1 MNGVKFIREQGGLG
15 RTLAG
20 SDHISGLIVYGETAV
35 EKKLLLSVED
45 LTLQN
50 ITVKN
55 NPVLHYHASEFFRIN
70 EGAKLYVQ
78 AVAESDSNYS
88 EVKVLQNFAQGNI
101 RQIAVCD
108 FKTGVSSLSAS
119 VAKLNQI
126 ATELGNAN
134 TPLSVL
140 LSLKVIASDMTSL
153 PDLHSLNAERVSVV
167 LGQDGA
173 GRGAYIAQTTASI
186 SCIGAVLG
194 ALSKAN
200 VHESIGWVE
209 KQNLVSTAYA
219 KALTGDTQKALEL
232 DTPAFCDGSK
242 LGNYTPAQIQAIH
255 DKGYIFLTKYTGTT
269 GTFFNDSFTATA
281 LTSDYAYLENN
292 RTIDKAIRGINKALL
307 PKVSG
312 PAYVEPESGK
322 LDFSTIKSL
331 EALADDVLSQMK
343 KDGELS
349 GYKVSINP
357 NQQVLRTSKLE
368 VVIKLVPVG
377 TLREIIVKI
386 GLTLKTE

>member
-45 LTLQN
+45 LALQN
-50 ITVKN
+50 ITAEN

-78 AVAESDSNYS
+78 AVAESDNNYS
-88 EVKVLQNFAQGNI
+88 EVKVLQNFAEGNI
-101 RQIAVCD
+101 RQIAVCN
-108 FKTGVSSLSAS
+108 FKTAVSSLSAS

-140 LSLKVIASDMTSL
+140 LSLKVITSDMTSL

-242 LGNYTPAQIQAIH
+242 LGDYTPAQVQAIH

>member
-20 SDHISGLIVYGETAV
+20 SDHISGLIVYGEQAV
-35 EKKLLLSVED
+35 EKKWLLSVED

-50 ITVKN
+50 ITAEN

-78 AVAESDSNYS
+78 AVAESDGNYS
-88 EVKVLQNFAQGNI
+88 EVKVLQNFAEGNI

-108 FKTGVSSLSAS
+108 FKTAVSSLSAS

-140 LSLKVIASDMTSL
+140 LSLKVTTSDMTSL

-173 GRGAYIAQTTASI
+173 GRGAFIAQTTASI

-209 KQNLVSTAYA
+209 RQNLVSTAYA

-232 DTPAFCDGSK
+232 DTAAFCDGSK
-242 LGNYTPAQIQAIH
+242 LGDYTPAQIQAIH
-255 DKGYIFLTKYTGTT
+255 DK
-269 GTFFNDSFTATA
+269 
-281 LTSDYAYLENN
+281 
-292 RTIDKAIRGINKALL
+292 
-307 PKVSG
+307 
-312 PAYVEPESGK
+312 
-322 LDFSTIKSL
+322 
-331 EALADDVLSQMK
+331 
-343 KDGELS
+343 
-349 GYKVSINP
+349 
-357 NQQVLRTSKLE
+357 
-368 VVIKLVPVG
+368 
-377 TLREIIVKI
+377 
-386 GLTLKTE
+386 